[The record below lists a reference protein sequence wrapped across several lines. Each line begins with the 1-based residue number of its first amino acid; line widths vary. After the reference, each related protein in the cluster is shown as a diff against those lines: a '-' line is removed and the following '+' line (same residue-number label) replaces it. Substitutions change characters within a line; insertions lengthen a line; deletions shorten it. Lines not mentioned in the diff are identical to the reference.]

1 MQGVSQESGRA
12 GKGLLL
18 LSKQAMVVASSRAVT
33 LKVERGHLNVTME
46 LKWVDLI
53 REKEAEC
60 RGWISSRVI
69 SLVPPLAGD

>member
-33 LKVERGHLNVTME
+33 LKVERGHLKVTME
-46 LKWVDLI
+46 WVDLI

-60 RGWISSRVI
+60 RGRIS
-69 SLVPPLAGD
+69 

>member
-18 LSKQAMVVASSRAVT
+18 LSKQAIVVASSRAVT
-33 LKVERGHLNVTME
+33 LKVERGHLKVTME

-60 RGWISSRVI
+60 RGWIS
-69 SLVPPLAGD
+69 